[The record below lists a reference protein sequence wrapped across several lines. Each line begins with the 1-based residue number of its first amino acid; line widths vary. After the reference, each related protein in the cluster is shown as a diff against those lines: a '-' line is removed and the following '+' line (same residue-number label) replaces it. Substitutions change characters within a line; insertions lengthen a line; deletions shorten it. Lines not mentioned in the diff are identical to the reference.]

1 MAFGWCAEATS
12 AIAVSVLVT
21 LTSRKL
27 AKRFYGHRRPRREAT
42 ITEMPGY
49 ESCESPCRPVSDE
62 SLNIRMRGPFFGEMM
77 GLTEYIVEVRDK
89 GEVTIPKELRKK
101 YALTPKRSVRLIP
114 KVEGILIKPRPEDP
128 VSELKGL
135 AREVW
140 PSDRSSVEIVGEI
153 RRRADFEAKE
163 KL

>member
-1 MAFGWCAEATS
+1 MTR
-12 AIAVSVLVT
+12 
-21 LTSRKL
+21 LTD
-27 AKRFYGHRRPRREAT
+27 Y
-42 ITEMPGY
+42 
-49 ESCESPCRPVSDE
+49 V
-62 SLNIRMRGPFFGEMM
+62 
-77 GLTEYIVEVRDK
+77 VEVRDK

-101 YALTPKRSVRLIP
+101 YALTPKTSVRLIP

-128 VSELKGL
+128 VTELKGL

>member
-1 MAFGWCAEATS
+1 M
-12 AIAVSVLVT
+12 
-21 LTSRKL
+21 
-27 AKRFYGHRRPRREAT
+27 
-42 ITEMPGY
+42 
-49 ESCESPCRPVSDE
+49 
-62 SLNIRMRGPFFGEMM
+62 
-77 GLTEYIVEVRDK
+77 TEYIVEVRDK

-101 YALTPKRSVRLIP
+101 YALTAKRSVRLIP

-140 PSDRSSVEIVGEI
+140 PGDRSSVEIVGEI
-153 RRRADFEAKE
+153 RRRADFEAKG